1 MFVNTI
7 STEQIYNLIAEALI
21 DGNYRISVREN
32 WDKIKQDNYLEFIE
46 FHQVDT
52 SRFLWSMCSILVG
65 ACGIDNGTE
74 EKVILTAIQLS
85 WIKYAE
91 KF

>member
-21 DGNYRISVREN
+21 NGNYRVSVKEN
-32 WDKIKQDNYLEFIE
+32 WDKCKQDNYLSFIE
-46 FHQVDT
+46 HWQILT
-52 SRFLWSMCSILVG
+52 ERFLIELASLLRAV
-65 ACGIDNGTE
+65 CGIDNGTE
-74 EKVILTAIQLS
+74 YQVIIDAIQIY

-91 KF
+91 RF